1 MTSFTREFKVRHY
14 ECDAYGHV
22 NNANYLRYMEQAAIE
37 ASAAVG
43 YDDARYA
50 ALGTLWLIRET
61 DIEYLLPLKMNDVVA
76 VKTWVADF
84 RRVRSQRRYEF
95 TRVSDGATVAR
106 ATTDWVYLERA
117 TQRPVSVTPDMIAA
131 YCPNGT
137 PEAAQRER
145 IAAAPP
151 VPPRPH
157 SMHRRVEWR
166 DIDMAQ
172 HVNNATYLNYMEECG
187 IQSLDSFGWS
197 VDRLTAEN
205 IAIVARRHQI
215 EYQQPAMLGD
225 MLRVTTFLADVRR
238 ATAVRHFTI
247 VREKDD
253 VILARARSQ
262 WVFMNPTTLQ
272 PTRVPEAI
280 LRDFAAHIA
289 SEN

>member
-43 YDDARYA
+43 YDDARYT
-50 ALGTLWLIRET
+50 ALGTMWLIRET
-61 DIEYLLPLKMNDVVA
+61 DIEYLLPLKMDDVVA

-95 TRVSDGATVAR
+95 TRVGDGALVAR
-106 ATTDWVYLERA
+106 ATTDWVYMDRA
-117 TQRPVSVTPDMIAA
+117 TQRPVSVTPEMIAA
-131 YCPNGT
+131 YCPDGT
-137 PEAAQRER
+137 PEPTPRER

-151 VPPRPH
+151 PPPRPH
-157 SMHRRVEWR
+157 TMQRRVEWR

-187 IQSLDSFGWS
+187 IQSLDGFGWS
-197 VDRLTAEN
+197 VDRLAAVG

-215 EYQQPAMLGD
+215 EYQQPALLGD

-247 VREKDD
+247 VREKDN
-253 VILARARSQ
+253 VLLARARSQ
-262 WVFMNPTTLQ
+262 WVFMNPTSLQ
-272 PTRVPEAI
+272 PARVPEAVMN
-280 LRDFAAHIA
+280 DFAEHIA
-289 SEN
+289 KGI